1 MATFFD
7 ASNIAKGFSIRAP
20 NNFPTNGNTSTFNAD
35 FIGVPNNGNI
45 TIAATFTGAG
55 KGSNLI
61 GNPYPST
68 IDTDAFLTYSP
79 DNNVTFPNAGTI
91 YFWTHTTQNALGS
104 ANYASCNLSGKT
116 AAVAGGATPN
126 GKIQVGQ
133 GFILKK
139 AAASTVVFTNAMREG
154 NNDGQFFRIA
164 ATEKHRIWLNLATD
178 TTPLN
183 QIMVGYIEGTTL
195 GFDDAYDGK
204 LINSGSSIASVID
217 NENYVIQARPT
228 PFVNTDEVPLN
239 FKAATAGSYTL
250 SIDHV
255 DGLFLG
261 EQNVYLKDKMLNVT
275 HDIKASAYT
284 FTSDQGTFADRFDV
298 VYINSTL
305 NISTPT
311 FDANSVIVYKDDNK
325 VLNINAGKVVMKNVK
340 IYDVRGRLV
349 YEQSNINASTTT
361 LNDLKAEQGVLLVK
375 ITSDDNKVITKKMV
389 F

>member
-1 MATFFD
+1 M
-7 ASNIAKGFSIRAP
+7 RA
-20 NNFPTNGNTSTFNAD
+20 
-35 FIGVPNNGNI
+35 
-45 TIAATFTGAG
+45 
-55 KGSNLI
+55 
-61 GNPYPST
+61 
-68 IDTDAFLTYSP
+68 
-79 DNNVTFPNAGTI
+79 
-91 YFWTHTTQNALGS
+91 
-104 ANYASCNLSGKT
+104 
-116 AAVAGGATPN
+116 
-126 GKIQVGQ
+126 
-133 GFILKK
+133 
-139 AAASTVVFTNAMREG
+139 G
-154 NNDGQFFRIA
+154 NNEGQFFKT
-164 ATEKHRIWLNLATD
+164 ATIERNRIWLNLAVD

-204 LINSGSSIASVID
+204 LINNASSISSIID

-239 FKAATAGSYTL
+239 FNATTAGSYTL
-250 SIDHV
+250 SLDHV

-261 EQNVYLKDKMLNVT
+261 EQNVYLKDNLLNVT

-284 FTSDQGTFADRFDV
+284 FTSDQGTFNNRFEV

-349 YEQSNINASTTT
+349 YEQSNINSTATT
-361 LNDLKAEQGVLLVK
+361 LQNLKAEQGVLLVK
-375 ITSDDNKVITKKMV
+375 ITSEDNKVVTKKMV